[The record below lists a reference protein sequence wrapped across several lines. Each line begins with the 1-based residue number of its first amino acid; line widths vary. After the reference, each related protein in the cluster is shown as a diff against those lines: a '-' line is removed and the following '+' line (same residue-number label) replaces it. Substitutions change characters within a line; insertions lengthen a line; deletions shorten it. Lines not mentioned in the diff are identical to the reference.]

1 MVEASR
7 ILADVYVR
15 GGQYAN
21 TNYGNAT
28 ELITKFSADAVYL
41 REAYM
46 MLDISAVQTG
56 QTVRLR
62 LFGKLSDARA
72 PSVTTAIAPLSTGA
86 WTETTVTWNN
96 RPSAGAGT
104 WATVAVSGTTAKWY
118 EIDITPQ
125 VQALRAA
132 GQTSVAIALKGTVDT
147 LPYVSF
153 SARETAN
160 APQLVITP

>member
-1 MVEASR
+1 
-7 ILADVYVR
+7 
-15 GGQYAN
+15 
-21 TNYGNAT
+21 
-28 ELITKFSADAVYL
+28 
-41 REAYM
+41 M
-46 MLDISAVQTG
+46 MLDISGVQTG

-62 LFGKLSDARA
+62 LFGKLSDTRA
-72 PSVTTAIAPLSTGA
+72 PSVTTAIVPLSTSA

-104 WATVAVSGTTAKWY
+104 WATIAVSGTTAKWY